1 MRLRSMKA
9 ALFVAAFNLALM
21 PAHAAIPA
29 NMMAQFSQL
38 SPAQQEAIA
47 AQYGLDVN
55 ELRGQATSV
64 QVQEQPIN
72 PTLTPRQL
80 QPGLTTQRPQLRP
93 NGQDVMDAPLQPF
106 GYNVFATQPTSQTPL
121 ADIPVPDDYVVGPGD
136 ELRIQLFG
144 KENAN
149 YKLIVSREGSVDFPK
164 LGPISVA
171 GLTFR
176 QVSDTLQSRVA
187 EQFIG
192 VDAAISF
199 GTLRTMQIFVM
210 GDAYQPG
217 AYNVN
222 ALTTVTQALQIAG
235 GIDTVGS
242 LRKIQ
247 VKRGGQTVKQV
258 DLYKLLIWG
267 NSEDDVRLRPGD
279 TVFIPAK
286 GVEVSIAGLVKRP
299 AIYELSG
306 PVALNNVL
314 GLAGGLKA
322 EALKTVSVTRR
333 TQGGLKAFTLDLAK
347 SADRSFTIRDGDKIE
362 LLPTTTEYNT
372 AVALKGAV
380 VREGTYNFQ
389 PGMRI
394 SQLIKDSRRD
404 LKASADLDY
413 ALVVREINPQ
423 HEIEIHQFNLGRA
436 ITLPGSADDVLL
448 QARDQ
453 VLIFSRA
460 GNNDFADPSATKL
473 MDDAQKRQQRL
484 AEQSYSNQ
492 GMMANQ
498 SLMPNQGMMA
508 NQGMMPNQAGL
519 ATQAYYAQANGQQVY
534 GAMGNQQMMAANN
547 SQMYQAQLQ
556 NAQLAGASARA
567 QAQDQM
573 VLDPQTGAL
582 VARSELTDKGNVTL
596 NQMSKSVGIISLAA
610 DSREALLQPVLDKLK
625 AQASRQHPV
634 QIAEVRG
641 EVKFPGVYPIG
652 HNSTLAD
659 LVAAAGG
666 LNEPAFVAELSRIQ
680 EQADGGLRIEHQR
693 YALSDLAKHT
703 GSLTAKSKD
712 SLSILANP
720 DWREEATVQ
729 LFGEVKYPGTY
740 TVRRGETIG
749 SLLQRAG
756 GLTDYANAKG
766 VIFARE
772 SLRKQEADRL
782 KYIKEQLRQEI
793 STLAL
798 RRQTNNASYRTSP
811 TEAVGLVDQLENTQ
825 AIGRMTINL
834 PAILA
839 GQKNMD
845 LILEN
850 GDKLYVPTFQ
860 NVVSVVGQVQLP
872 SSHVFEPGMSVQD
885 YLDKAGGT
893 KKQAD
898 TDRIYVIK
906 ADGSVM
912 LPDAS
917 YWFSRRSGALEPG
930 DTIVAPIDSDYLDTL
945 STWTTATQIL
955 YQLGVA
961 WSAIN

>member
-1 MRLRSMKA
+1 MKA
-9 ALFVAAFNLALM
+9 ALFAVAFNLGLM
-21 PAHAAIPA
+21 PAQAAIPA

-38 SPAQQEAIA
+38 SPAQQEAVA

-55 ELRGQATSV
+55 ELRGQTGAT
-64 QVQEQPIN
+64 QEQPIA
-72 PTLTPRQL
+72 PSLTPRQL
-80 QPGLTTQRPQLRP
+80 QPALASQRPVLTASQA
-93 NGQDVMDAPLQPF
+93 QDGAEQPLQPF
-106 GYNVFATQPTSQTPL
+106 GYNVFAGQPTSQTPL

-144 KENAN
+144 KENAS
-149 YKLIVSREGSVDFPK
+149 YKLSVNREGSIDFPK

-176 QVSDTLQSRVA
+176 QVSDTLQARVA

-192 VDAAISF
+192 VEAAISF

-247 VKRGGQTVKQV
+247 VKRGGQTVQEV

-267 NSEDDVRLRPGD
+267 NSEQDIRLRPGD

-286 GVEVSIAGLVKRP
+286 GVEVSIEGLVKRP

-306 PVALNNVL
+306 PAALSNVL

-322 EALKTVSVTRR
+322 EAINSVTVTRR
-333 TQGGLKAFTLDLAK
+333 AETGLKVFSLDLAK
-347 SADRSFTIRDGDKIE
+347 SADRGFTIRDGDKIE
-362 LLPTTTEYNT
+362 LLPSTTEYSK

-380 VREGTYNFQ
+380 VREGAYSFQ

-404 LKASADLDY
+404 LKATADLDY

-423 HEIEIHQFNLGRA
+423 HEIEVRQFNLGRA
-436 ITLPGSADDVLL
+436 ITQPGSADDLPL

-453 VLIFSRA
+453 VLVFSRA
-460 GNNDFADPSATKL
+460 STNDFADASATKL
-473 MDDAQKRQQRL
+473 AEEARQREQQLSALQVQDARVGQ
-484 AEQSYSNQ
+484 ATSNGFGQ
-492 GMMANQ
+492 ASAMTSSQLNQ
-498 SLMPNQGMMA
+498 
-508 NQGMMPNQAGL
+508 
-519 ATQAYYAQANGQQVY
+519 
-534 GAMGNQQMMAANN
+534 
-547 SQMYQAQLQ
+547 
-556 NAQLAGASARA
+556 AQLAGAAA
-567 QAQDQM
+567 QVQNQEQL

-582 VARSELTDKGNVTL
+582 VSRSELADKGTVTL
-596 NQMSKSVGIISLAA
+596 NQVAKTASMIGLAA
-610 DSREALLQPVLDKLK
+610 DSREALLQPVLEKLK

-652 HNSTLAD
+652 HSSTLAD
-659 LVAAAGG
+659 IIAAAGG
-666 LNEPAFVAELSRIQ
+666 MNEPAYVAELSRVQ
-680 EQADGGLRIEHQR
+680 EQADGGLSMVHQR
-693 YALSDLAKHT
+693 FALSDLTKAS
-703 GSLTAKSKD
+703 GAPLVKSKD

-749 SLLQRAG
+749 TLLQRAG

-798 RRQTNNASYRTSP
+798 RRQTSNATYRTSP

-860 NVVSVVGQVQLP
+860 NVISVVGQVQLP
-872 SSHVFEPGMSVQD
+872 SSHIFEPGLSVQE

-912 LPDAS
+912 LPDSS

-930 DTIVAPIDSDYLDTL
+930 DTIVAPIDSDYLDSL
-945 STWTTATQIL
+945 STWTSATQIL

-961 WSAIN
+961 WSAIK

>member
-1 MRLRSMKA
+1 MRSRIMKA
-9 ALFVAAFNLALM
+9 ALFAVAFTLGLM
-21 PAHAAIPA
+21 PAQAAIPA

-38 SPAQQEAIA
+38 SPAQQEALA

-55 ELRGQATSV
+55 ELRGQTGAS
-64 QVQEQPIN
+64 QEQLITPS
-72 PTLTPRQL
+72 LTPRQV
-80 QPGLTTQRPQLRP
+80 QPAQGSQRPQLA
-93 NGQDVMDAPLQPF
+93 NIQAQAGEVQPLQPF
-106 GYNVFATQPTSQTPL
+106 GYNVFAGQPTSQTPL

-149 YKLIVSREGSVDFPK
+149 YKLTVNREGSVDFPK

-176 QVSDTLQSRVA
+176 QVSDTLQARVA

-192 VDAAISF
+192 VEAAISF

-247 VKRGGQTVKQV
+247 VKRGGQTIQEV

-267 NSEDDVRLRPGD
+267 NSEQDIRLRPGD

-286 GVEVSIAGLVKRP
+286 GVEVTIAGLVKRP

-306 PVALNNVL
+306 PAALSNVL
-314 GLAGGLKA
+314 ALAGGLKA
-322 EALKTVSVTRR
+322 EAINNITVTRR
-333 TQGGLKAFTLDLAK
+333 AETGLKVFSLELAK
-347 SADRSFTIRDGDKIE
+347 HADRNFIIRDGDKIE
-362 LLPTTTEYNT
+362 VLPSTTEYSK

-380 VREGTYNFQ
+380 VREGAYSYQ

-404 LKASADLDY
+404 LKATADLDY
-413 ALVVREINPQ
+413 ALVVREMNPQ
-423 HEIEIHQFNLGRA
+423 HEIEVRQFNLGRA
-436 ITLPGSADDVLL
+436 ITQPGSLDDLLL
-448 QARDQ
+448 QPRDQ

-460 GNNDFADPSATKL
+460 SSNDFADASAIKLAETARQQGLSGQSSRPDNSQSAQPVPSAQIASSQL
-473 MDDAQKRQQRL
+473 
-484 AEQSYSNQ
+484 NQ
-492 GMMANQ
+492 
-498 SLMPNQGMMA
+498 
-508 NQGMMPNQAGL
+508 
-519 ATQAYYAQANGQQVY
+519 
-534 GAMGNQQMMAANN
+534 
-547 SQMYQAQLQ
+547 
-556 NAQLAGASARA
+556 AQLAGAAA
-567 QAQDQM
+567 QAQSQEQL

-582 VARSELTDKGNVTL
+582 VPRSELLDKGNVTL
-596 NQMSKSVGIISLAA
+596 NQVAKTASMISLAA
-610 DSREALLQPVLDKLK
+610 DSREALLQPVLEKLK
-625 AQASRQHPV
+625 AQASRQQPV

-652 HNSTLAD
+652 HASTLAD
-659 LVAAAGG
+659 LITAAGG
-666 LNEPAFVAELSRIQ
+666 LNEPAYVAELSRVL
-680 EQADGGLRIEHQR
+680 EQADGGLSMVHQR
-693 YALSDLAKHT
+693 YPLSELAK
-703 GSLTAKSKD
+703 GSGSPRAKSKD

-749 SLLQRAG
+749 TLLQRAG

-798 RRQTNNASYRTSP
+798 RRQTSNATYRTSP

-860 NVVSVVGQVQLP
+860 NVISVVGQVQLP
-872 SSHVFEPGMSVQD
+872 SSHIFEPGLSVQE

-912 LPDAS
+912 LPDSS

-930 DTIVAPIDSDYLDTL
+930 DTIVAPIDSDYLDSL
-945 STWTTATQIL
+945 STWTSATQIL

-961 WSAIN
+961 WSAIK